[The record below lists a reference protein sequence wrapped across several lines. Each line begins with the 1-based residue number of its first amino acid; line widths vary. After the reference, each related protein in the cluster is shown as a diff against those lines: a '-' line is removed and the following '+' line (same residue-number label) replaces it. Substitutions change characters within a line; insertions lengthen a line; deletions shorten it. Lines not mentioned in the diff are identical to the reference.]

1 MILHWEYGLLSGRER
16 ILTTDTS
23 AQGHSR
29 GSGPAQQKDVI
40 AESERKM
47 LGSVANRRIAY
58 AELHSII
65 YIGGSYQVLVSIDQI
80 GRFARLVDTVIY
92 SQV

>member
-1 MILHWEYGLLSGRER
+1 MVYLVVERESSQPTHR
-16 ILTTDTS
+16 HRVIV
-23 AQGHSR
+23 AAG
-29 GSGPAQQKDVI
+29 GPAQQKDVI

-47 LGSVANRRIAY
+47 LGSLANRRITY

-65 YIGGSYQVLVSIDQI
+65 YIGGRYQVLMSIDQI

-92 SQV
+92 SQA